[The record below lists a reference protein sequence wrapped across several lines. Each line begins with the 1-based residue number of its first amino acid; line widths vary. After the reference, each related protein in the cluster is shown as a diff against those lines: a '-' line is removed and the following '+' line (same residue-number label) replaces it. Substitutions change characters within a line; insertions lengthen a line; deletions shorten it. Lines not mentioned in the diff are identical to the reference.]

1 MITLVSILRKSFANG
16 ARMGNVDVTGNAM
29 ARPRRAPPSADRPAV
44 ASITSVAARAGVS
57 IATVSRIVNG
67 IANKARPETVE
78 RVQRAIAELGYRP
91 LSVGR
96 ALRRKESRLVA
107 LLAANLGNPA
117 MAAIAASAET
127 ALREAGYVMVLC
139 DTHDRPELQDEY
151 LLEMRA
157 QLVRGIILL
166 GAVPSTHLERF
177 VQQGE
182 PLLFVNR
189 RSPFAGTA
197 PFVGVDNALA
207 GAEVASLFLSR
218 GIHDIAV
225 VHGSLKSSATAERLE
240 GFAQR
245 LAGAGIRLPKSRR
258 LTAPLLDHLAIGYA
272 AAGRLVAPGPVPRG
286 IFCLS
291 DLIAYGVHKR
301 LLEAGVRVPGD
312 SLVVGFDDN
321 PLNNWLAPWLSSVRV
336 PYASFGAA
344 IVEAFDG
351 IWSGATS
358 RHVELPHELV
368 LRDP

>member
-1 MITLVSILRKSFANG
+1 
-16 ARMGNVDVTGNAM
+16 MG
-29 ARPRRAPPSADRPAV
+29 RPRRAPPPADRPAV

-67 IANKARPETVE
+67 IANKAGPETIE

-139 DTHDRPELQDEY
+139 DTHDRPDLQDEY

-166 GAVPSTHLERF
+166 GAVPSPHLERF
-177 VQQGE
+177 VLQGE

-189 RSPFAGTA
+189 RSPFPGTA

-207 GAEVASLFLSR
+207 GGEVASLFLSR

-240 GFAQR
+240 AFVAR
-245 LAGAGIRLPKSRR
+245 LGEAGIRMPKSSR

-272 AAGRLVAPGPVPRG
+272 AGGELAAAGPMPRG

-301 LLEAGVRVPGD
+301 LMEAGVSVPAET
-312 SLVVGFDDN
+312 LIVGFDDN

-336 PYASFGAA
+336 PYASFGDA
-344 IVEAFDG
+344 IVDAFDG
-351 IWSGATS
+351 IWSGATP
-358 RHVELPHELV
+358 RHVELPHELM
-368 LRDP
+368 LRGP